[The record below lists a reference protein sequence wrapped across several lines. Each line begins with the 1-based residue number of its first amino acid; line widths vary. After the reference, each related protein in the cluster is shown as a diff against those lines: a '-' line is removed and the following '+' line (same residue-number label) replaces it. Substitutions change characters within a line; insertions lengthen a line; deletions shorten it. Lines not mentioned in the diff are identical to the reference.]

1 MDKKRG
7 YNIKYL
13 LLFTSAAAL
22 LCALAAYISINDTY
36 KYTRERAAFLAESYG
51 SQTRYELMDLYD
63 DAFVLREL
71 IQQGMLDA
79 KGTKIAVH
87 EKGFRNM
94 SELGIQRMNNVCTA
108 FDDMALITNVSLAMA
123 EGPLQ
128 DGIPEKTVISYCFPY
143 EINKS
148 ALGKNLMVQPKRDDA
163 IRKVYRK
170 QGELVI
176 EGPFRRIQDNEL
188 VLTGRVA
195 VKNSDGSPWG
205 LVAVTLDMN
214 PASPKYALQNINF
227 AALQGQKYRYH
238 LYKIENGAKL
248 TIAASDHAAMAMTG
262 GMKYDIELPNASC
275 IIEVDKA
282 GGWVGNNIIFLNAGI
297 AFFVWLLSVFAV
309 KKWLENKEAHREIAD
324 REEILRQ
331 IADNINGGVLTLVN
345 DAGFCIRYAN
355 DGFLKLIGYTREE
368 LENVPSFLRAHLIY
382 EEDAPKFQA
391 LLDGVWHLNDK
402 IDLEMRLLHKNGHYI
417 PVLIRGSVGID
428 KDGMLVMYCV
438 IVDISEQKRIIQELE
453 LEKERYDLLVQASN
467 EIIFDVDVL
476 PEHIAWSPLYHR
488 IFGFEPF
495 GKLAS
500 ESAPPLKSEPDKNI
514 AVISAFIHK
523 IIAEKHSDSEE
534 LLLSYANGEQHWF
547 RIRANCIIKKET
559 VIRLVGKLDNI
570 DAEMLEKEGAEVI
583 LPDFMGFV
591 KFMATHKIT
600 FNSLLN
606 INKTSAKI
614 SKIAI
619 KLIDILEKDEKIAL
633 ANSKK
638 GYLQPCDIWHL
649 EDKVKDVLSIG
660 NQTGEGWFLTA
671 EMIEYMEHD
680 IPNIICVQP
689 FACLPNHVVG
699 KGVIKTI
706 REKYPEANI
715 SPVDYDPGSSE
726 TNQANRIKLLM
737 TVAKDNLQR
746 QENEKKA
753 LDNENKNV
761 KENIETSENF

>member
-7 YNIKYL
+7 YNKKYL
-13 LLFTSAAAL
+13 LLFSAAAAL

-94 SELGIQRMNNVCTA
+94 SEIGIQRMNNVCTA

-143 EINKS
+143 EVNKS

-163 IRKVYRK
+163 IKKVYRK

-176 EGPFRRIQDNEL
+176 EGPFRRIQDDEL

-195 VKNSDGSPWG
+195 VKNPDGSPWG

-248 TIAASDHAAMAMTG
+248 TIAASDRAAMAMTG

-324 REEILRQ
+324 REEMLRQ
-331 IADNINGGVLTLVN
+331 IADNINGGVLTLAN
-345 DAGFCIRYAN
+345 DVGFCIRYAN

-382 EEDAPKFQA
+382 EEDRPKFQA
-391 LLDGVWHLNDK
+391 LLDGVWHLDDK

-428 KDGMLVMYCV
+428 KDEMLLMYCV
-438 IVDISEQKRIIQELE
+438 IVDISEQKHIIQELE

-467 EIIFDVDVL
+467 EIIFDVNVL
-476 PEHIAWSPLYHR
+476 PEHIAWSPLYRR
-488 IFGFEPF
+488 IFGLEPF
-495 GKLAS
+495 RELAPA
-500 ESAPPLKSEPDKNI
+500 SAPPPKSEADENTV
-514 AVISAFIHK
+514 AISAFIRQ
-523 IIAEKHSDSEE
+523 IIAGKHSDSAE
-534 LLLSYANGEQHWF
+534 LLLNYANGEQHWF
-547 RIRANCIIKKET
+547 RIRANCIIKKDT
-559 VIRLVGKLDNI
+559 VSVWSANLIISTK
-570 DAEMLEKEGAEVI
+570 
-583 LPDFMGFV
+583 
-591 KFMATHKIT
+591 KF
-600 FNSLLN
+600 L
-606 INKTSAKI
+606 
-614 SKIAI
+614 
-619 KLIDILEKDEKIAL
+619 
-633 ANSKK
+633 KK
-638 GYLQPCDIWHL
+638 KSCR
-649 EDKVKDVLSIG
+649 
-660 NQTGEGWFLTA
+660 T
-671 EMIEYMEHD
+671 
-680 IPNIICVQP
+680 
-689 FACLPNHVVG
+689 
-699 KGVIKTI
+699 
-706 REKYPEANI
+706 
-715 SPVDYDPGSSE
+715 
-726 TNQANRIKLLM
+726 
-737 TVAKDNLQR
+737 
-746 QENEKKA
+746 
-753 LDNENKNV
+753 
-761 KENIETSENF
+761 

>member
-13 LLFTSAAAL
+13 LLFSSAAAL
-22 LCALAAYISINDTY
+22 LCAMAAYISINDTY
-36 KYTRERAAFLAESYG
+36 KHTHERAAFLAESYG
-51 SQTRYELMDLYD
+51 SQTRYELMNLYD

-79 KGTKIAVH
+79 NDTKIAVH

-94 SELGIQRMNNVCTA
+94 SEIGIQRMNDVCEA

-163 IRKVYRK
+163 IRTAYRK

-176 EGPFRRIQDNEL
+176 EGPFRRIQDNAL

-195 VKNSDGSPWG
+195 VKKSDDSPWG
-205 LVAVTLDMN
+205 LVAVTLDMD
-214 PASPKYALQNINF
+214 PESPKYALKNINF
-227 AALQGQKYRYH
+227 AAIQGQKYRYH

-248 TIAASDHAAMAMTG
+248 TIAASDHAAMVMTD

-282 GGWVGNNIIFLNAGI
+282 GGWIGNNIIFLNAGI

-309 KKWLENKEAHREIAD
+309 KKWLENKEAHREITD

-345 DAGFCIRYAN
+345 DASFCIRYAN

-368 LENVPSFLRAHLIY
+368 LENAPSFLRAHLIY
-382 EEDAPKFQA
+382 EEDKLKFQA
-391 LLDGVWHLNDK
+391 LLNGVWHLNDK
-402 IDLEMRLLHKNGHYI
+402 IDLEMRLLHQNGHYI
-417 PVLIRGSVGID
+417 PVLIRGSVGMD
-428 KDGMLVMYCV
+428 KDDMLVMYCV

-476 PEHIAWSPLYHR
+476 PERIAWSPLYHK

-495 GKLAS
+495 GRLVSGDMPFAQS
-500 ESAPPLKSEPDKNI
+500 EADANA

-523 IIAEKHSDSEE
+523 IIADKHSGSDEM
-534 LLLSYANGEQHWF
+534 LLSYANGGEHWF
-547 RIRANCIIKKET
+547 RIRANCIIKHDT

-570 DAEMLEKEGAEVI
+570 DEEMRKKVELQDKSRLDELTGVYNKAGFKTVVEPLLQQA
-583 LPDFMGFV
+583 DFGSFI
-591 KFMATHKIT
+591 FADLDN
-600 FNSLLN
+600 F
-606 INKTSAKI
+606 KTVNDT
-614 SKIAI
+614 
-619 KLIDILEKDEKIAL
+619 L
-633 ANSKK
+633 
-638 GYLQPCDIWHL
+638 GHQVG
-649 EDKVKDVLSIG
+649 DKVLQEMAAKLRQFFRHGDVIGRFGGDEFYIYAPGLSKE
-660 NQTGEGWFLTA
+660 TTVKRA
-671 EMIEYMEHD
+671 EELCRVLQAEYSGVVVSASVGICFFPEHGRD
-680 IPNIICVQP
+680 FDGLVH
-689 FACLPNHVVG
+689 FSDMAAYVVKKSGKSGYHVYEDG
-699 KGVIKTI
+699 DKI
-706 REKYPEANI
+706 
-715 SPVDYDPGSSE
+715 
-726 TNQANRIKLLM
+726 
-737 TVAKDNLQR
+737 
-746 QENEKKA
+746 
-753 LDNENKNV
+753 
-761 KENIETSENF
+761 

>member
-7 YNIKYL
+7 YNKKYL
-13 LLFTSAAAL
+13 LLFSAAAAL

-143 EINKS
+143 EVNKS

-163 IRKVYRK
+163 IKKVYRK

-176 EGPFRRIQDNEL
+176 EGPFRRIQDDEL

-195 VKNSDGSPWG
+195 VKNPDGSPWG

-248 TIAASDHAAMAMTG
+248 TIAASDRAAMAMTG

-324 REEILRQ
+324 REEMLRQ
-331 IADNINGGVLTLVN
+331 IADNINGGVLTLAN
-345 DAGFCIRYAN
+345 DVGFCIRYAN

-382 EEDAPKFQA
+382 EEDRPKFQA
-391 LLDGVWHLNDK
+391 LLDGVWHLDDK

-428 KDGMLVMYCV
+428 KDEMLLMYCV
-438 IVDISEQKRIIQELE
+438 IVDISEQKHIIQELE

-476 PEHIAWSPLYHR
+476 PEHIAWSPLYRR
-488 IFGFEPF
+488 IFGLEPF
-495 GKLAS
+495 RELAP
-500 ESAPPLKSEPDKNI
+500 ESAPPPKSEADENTV
-514 AVISAFIHK
+514 AISAFIRQ
-523 IIAEKHSDSEE
+523 IIAGKHSDSAE
-534 LLLSYANGEQHWF
+534 LLLNYANGEQHWF
-547 RIRANCIIKKET
+547 RIMANCIIKKDT

-570 DAEMLEKEGAEVI
+570 DEEILEKEKLQDMSRIDQLTGVYNKN
-583 LPDFMGFV
+583 GFKTV
-591 KFMATHKIT
+591 VEP
-600 FNSLLN
+600 LLEEGGSGSFIFTDLDN
-606 INKTSAKI
+606 FKTVNDT
-614 SKIAI
+614 
-619 KLIDILEKDEKIAL
+619 L
-633 ANSKK
+633 
-638 GYLQPCDIWHL
+638 GHQTG
-649 EDKVKDVLSIG
+649 DKVLQEMAAKLQQFFRSGDIIGRFGGDEFYIYAPGLSPEATVKRAEELCRILHTAYEGVTVSASVGICYFPEHGRDFDKLVHLADMAAYVVKDR
-660 NQTGEGWFLTA
+660 
-671 EMIEYMEHD
+671 
-680 IPNIICVQP
+680 
-689 FACLPNHVVG
+689 G
-699 KGVIKTI
+699 KGGYHVY
-706 REKYPEANI
+706 E
-715 SPVDYDPGSSE
+715 PGDK
-726 TNQANRIKLLM
+726 I
-737 TVAKDNLQR
+737 
-746 QENEKKA
+746 
-753 LDNENKNV
+753 
-761 KENIETSENF
+761 

>member
-148 ALGKNLMVQPKRDDA
+148 ALGKNLMIQPKRDDA

-248 TIAASDHAAMAMTG
+248 TIAASDYAAMAMTG

-309 KKWLENKEAHREIAD
+309 KKM
-324 REEILRQ
+324 
-331 IADNINGGVLTLVN
+331 
-345 DAGFCIRYAN
+345 AG
-355 DGFLKLIGYTREE
+355 K
-368 LENVPSFLRAHLIY
+368 
-382 EEDAPKFQA
+382 
-391 LLDGVWHLNDK
+391 
-402 IDLEMRLLHKNGHYI
+402 
-417 PVLIRGSVGID
+417 
-428 KDGMLVMYCV
+428 
-438 IVDISEQKRIIQELE
+438 
-453 LEKERYDLLVQASN
+453 
-467 EIIFDVDVL
+467 
-476 PEHIAWSPLYHR
+476 
-488 IFGFEPF
+488 
-495 GKLAS
+495 
-500 ESAPPLKSEPDKNI
+500 
-514 AVISAFIHK
+514 
-523 IIAEKHSDSEE
+523 
-534 LLLSYANGEQHWF
+534 
-547 RIRANCIIKKET
+547 
-559 VIRLVGKLDNI
+559 
-570 DAEMLEKEGAEVI
+570 
-583 LPDFMGFV
+583 
-591 KFMATHKIT
+591 
-600 FNSLLN
+600 
-606 INKTSAKI
+606 
-614 SKIAI
+614 
-619 KLIDILEKDEKIAL
+619 
-633 ANSKK
+633 
-638 GYLQPCDIWHL
+638 
-649 EDKVKDVLSIG
+649 
-660 NQTGEGWFLTA
+660 
-671 EMIEYMEHD
+671 
-680 IPNIICVQP
+680 
-689 FACLPNHVVG
+689 
-699 KGVIKTI
+699 
-706 REKYPEANI
+706 
-715 SPVDYDPGSSE
+715 
-726 TNQANRIKLLM
+726 
-737 TVAKDNLQR
+737 
-746 QENEKKA
+746 
-753 LDNENKNV
+753 
-761 KENIETSENF
+761 

>member
-7 YNIKYL
+7 YNKKYL
-13 LLFTSAAAL
+13 LLFSAAAAL

-163 IRKVYRK
+163 IKKVYRK

-176 EGPFRRIQDNEL
+176 EGPFRRIQDDEL

-195 VKNSDGSPWG
+195 VKNPDGSPWG

-248 TIAASDHAAMAMTG
+248 TIAASDRAAMAMTG

-324 REEILRQ
+324 REEMLRQ
-331 IADNINGGVLTLVN
+331 IADNINGGVLTLAN
-345 DAGFCIRYAN
+345 DVGFCIRYAN

-382 EEDAPKFQA
+382 EEDRPKFQA
-391 LLDGVWHLNDK
+391 LLDGVWHLDDK

-428 KDGMLVMYCV
+428 KDEMLLMYCV
-438 IVDISEQKRIIQELE
+438 IVDISEQKHIIQELE

-476 PEHIAWSPLYHR
+476 PEHIAWSPLYRR
-488 IFGFEPF
+488 IFGLEPF
-495 GKLAS
+495 RELAP
-500 ESAPPLKSEPDKNI
+500 ESAPPPKSEADENTV
-514 AVISAFIHK
+514 AISAFIRQ
-523 IIAEKHSDSEE
+523 IIAGKHSDSAE
-534 LLLSYANGEQHWF
+534 LLLNYANGEQHWF
-547 RIRANCIIKKET
+547 RIRANCIIKKDT

-570 DAEMLEKEGAEVI
+570 DEEILEKEELQDMSRIDQLTGVYNKN
-583 LPDFMGFV
+583 GFKTV
-591 KFMATHKIT
+591 VEP
-600 FNSLLN
+600 LLEEGGSGSFIFTDLDN
-606 INKTSAKI
+606 FKTVNDT
-614 SKIAI
+614 
-619 KLIDILEKDEKIAL
+619 L
-633 ANSKK
+633 
-638 GYLQPCDIWHL
+638 GHQTG
-649 EDKVKDVLSIG
+649 DKVLQEMAAKLQQFFRSGDIIGRFGGDEFYIYAPGLSPEATVKRAEELCRILHTAYEGVTVSASVGICYFPEHGRDFDKLVHLADMAAYVVKDR
-660 NQTGEGWFLTA
+660 
-671 EMIEYMEHD
+671 
-680 IPNIICVQP
+680 
-689 FACLPNHVVG
+689 G
-699 KGVIKTI
+699 KGGYHVY
-706 REKYPEANI
+706 E
-715 SPVDYDPGSSE
+715 PGDK
-726 TNQANRIKLLM
+726 I
-737 TVAKDNLQR
+737 
-746 QENEKKA
+746 
-753 LDNENKNV
+753 
-761 KENIETSENF
+761 

>member
-7 YNIKYL
+7 YNKKYL
-13 LLFTSAAAL
+13 LLFSAAAAL

-163 IRKVYRK
+163 IKKVYRK

-176 EGPFRRIQDNEL
+176 EGPFRRIQDDEL

-195 VKNSDGSPWG
+195 VKNPDGSPWG

-248 TIAASDHAAMAMTG
+248 TIAASDRAAMAMTG

-324 REEILRQ
+324 REEMLRQ
-331 IADNINGGVLTLVN
+331 IADNINGGVLTLAN
-345 DAGFCIRYAN
+345 DVGFCIRYAN

-382 EEDAPKFQA
+382 EEDRPKFQA
-391 LLDGVWHLNDK
+391 LLDGVWHLDDK

-428 KDGMLVMYCV
+428 KDEMLLMYCV
-438 IVDISEQKRIIQELE
+438 IVDISEQKHIIQELE

-476 PEHIAWSPLYHR
+476 PEHIAWSPLYRR
-488 IFGFEPF
+488 IFGLEPF
-495 GKLAS
+495 RELAP
-500 ESAPPLKSEPDKNI
+500 ESAPPPKSEADENTV
-514 AVISAFIHK
+514 AISAFIRQ
-523 IIAEKHSDSEE
+523 IIAGKHSDSAE
-534 LLLSYANGEQHWF
+534 LLLNYANGEQHWF
-547 RIRANCIIKKET
+547 RIRANCIIKKDT

-570 DAEMLEKEGAEVI
+570 DEEILEKEKLQDMSRIDQLTGVYNKN
-583 LPDFMGFV
+583 GFKTV
-591 KFMATHKIT
+591 VEP
-600 FNSLLN
+600 LLEEGGSGSFIFTDLDN
-606 INKTSAKI
+606 FKTVNDT
-614 SKIAI
+614 
-619 KLIDILEKDEKIAL
+619 L
-633 ANSKK
+633 
-638 GYLQPCDIWHL
+638 GHQTG
-649 EDKVKDVLSIG
+649 DKVLQEMAAKLQQFFRSGDIIGRFGGDEFYIYAPGLSPEATVKRAEELCRILHTAYEGVTVSASVGICYFPEHGRDFDKLVHLADVAAYVVKDR
-660 NQTGEGWFLTA
+660 
-671 EMIEYMEHD
+671 
-680 IPNIICVQP
+680 
-689 FACLPNHVVG
+689 G
-699 KGVIKTI
+699 KGGYHVY
-706 REKYPEANI
+706 E
-715 SPVDYDPGSSE
+715 PGDK
-726 TNQANRIKLLM
+726 I
-737 TVAKDNLQR
+737 
-746 QENEKKA
+746 
-753 LDNENKNV
+753 
-761 KENIETSENF
+761 

>member
-7 YNIKYL
+7 YNKKYL
-13 LLFTSAAAL
+13 LLFSAAAAL

-143 EINKS
+143 EVNKS

-163 IRKVYRK
+163 IKKVYRK

-176 EGPFRRIQDNEL
+176 EGPFRRIQDDEL

-195 VKNSDGSPWG
+195 VKNPDGSPWG

-248 TIAASDHAAMAMTG
+248 TIAASDRAAMAMTG

-324 REEILRQ
+324 REEMLRQ
-331 IADNINGGVLTLVN
+331 IADNINGGVLTLAN
-345 DAGFCIRYAN
+345 DVGFCIRYAN

-382 EEDAPKFQA
+382 EEDRPKFQA
-391 LLDGVWHLNDK
+391 LLDGVWHLDDK

-428 KDGMLVMYCV
+428 KDEMLLMYCV
-438 IVDISEQKRIIQELE
+438 IVDISEQKHIIQELE

-476 PEHIAWSPLYHR
+476 PEHIAWSPLYRR
-488 IFGFEPF
+488 IFGLEPF
-495 GKLAS
+495 RELAS
-500 ESAPPLKSEPDKNI
+500 ASAPPSKSEADENTV
-514 AVISAFIHK
+514 AISAFIRQ
-523 IIAEKHSDSEE
+523 IIAGKHSDSAE
-534 LLLSYANGEQHWF
+534 LLLNYANGEQHWF
-547 RIRANCIIKKET
+547 RIRANCIIKKDT

-570 DAEMLEKEGAEVI
+570 DEEILEKEKLQDMSRIDQLTGVYNKN
-583 LPDFMGFV
+583 GFKTV
-591 KFMATHKIT
+591 VEP
-600 FNSLLN
+600 LLEEGGSGSFIFTDLDN
-606 INKTSAKI
+606 FKTVNDT
-614 SKIAI
+614 
-619 KLIDILEKDEKIAL
+619 L
-633 ANSKK
+633 
-638 GYLQPCDIWHL
+638 GHQTG
-649 EDKVKDVLSIG
+649 DKVLQEMAAKLQQFFRSGDIIGRFGGDEFYIYAPGLSPEATVKRAEDLCRILHTAYEGVTVSASVGICYFPEHGRDFDKLVHLADMAAYVVKDR
-660 NQTGEGWFLTA
+660 
-671 EMIEYMEHD
+671 
-680 IPNIICVQP
+680 
-689 FACLPNHVVG
+689 G
-699 KGVIKTI
+699 KGGYHVY
-706 REKYPEANI
+706 E
-715 SPVDYDPGSSE
+715 PGDK
-726 TNQANRIKLLM
+726 I
-737 TVAKDNLQR
+737 
-746 QENEKKA
+746 
-753 LDNENKNV
+753 
-761 KENIETSENF
+761 

>member
-148 ALGKNLMVQPKRDDA
+148 ALGKNLMIQPKRDDA

-297 AFFVWLLSVFAV
+297 AFFIWLLSVFAV

-428 KDGMLVMYCV
+428 KDEMLLMYCV
-438 IVDISEQKRIIQELE
+438 IVDISEQKHIIQELE

-476 PEHIAWSPLYHR
+476 PEHIAWSPLYRR
-488 IFGFEPF
+488 IFGLEPF
-495 GKLAS
+495 RELAP
-500 ESAPPLKSEPDKNI
+500 ESAPPPKSEADENTV
-514 AVISAFIHK
+514 AISAFIRQ
-523 IIAEKHSDSEE
+523 IIAGKHSDSAE
-534 LLLSYANGEQHWF
+534 LLLNYANGEQHWF
-547 RIRANCIIKKET
+547 RIRANCIIKKDT

-570 DAEMLEKEGAEVI
+570 DEEILEKEKLQDMSRIDQLTGVYNKN
-583 LPDFMGFV
+583 GFKTV
-591 KFMATHKIT
+591 VEP
-600 FNSLLN
+600 LLEEGGSGSFIFTDLDN
-606 INKTSAKI
+606 FKTVNDT
-614 SKIAI
+614 
-619 KLIDILEKDEKIAL
+619 L
-633 ANSKK
+633 
-638 GYLQPCDIWHL
+638 GHQTV
-649 EDKVKDVLSIG
+649 DKVLQEMAAKLQQFFRSGDIIGRFGGDEFYIYAPGLSPEATVKRAEELCRILHTAYEGVTVSASVGICYFPEHGRDFDKLVHLADMAAYVVKDR
-660 NQTGEGWFLTA
+660 
-671 EMIEYMEHD
+671 
-680 IPNIICVQP
+680 
-689 FACLPNHVVG
+689 G
-699 KGVIKTI
+699 KGGYHVY
-706 REKYPEANI
+706 E
-715 SPVDYDPGSSE
+715 PGDK
-726 TNQANRIKLLM
+726 I
-737 TVAKDNLQR
+737 
-746 QENEKKA
+746 
-753 LDNENKNV
+753 
-761 KENIETSENF
+761 

>member
-148 ALGKNLMVQPKRDDA
+148 ALGKNLMIQPKRDDA

-195 VKNSDGSPWG
+195 VKKSDGSPWG

-324 REEILRQ
+324 
-331 IADNINGGVLTLVN
+331 
-345 DAGFCIRYAN
+345 
-355 DGFLKLIGYTREE
+355 
-368 LENVPSFLRAHLIY
+368 
-382 EEDAPKFQA
+382 
-391 LLDGVWHLNDK
+391 
-402 IDLEMRLLHKNGHYI
+402 
-417 PVLIRGSVGID
+417 
-428 KDGMLVMYCV
+428 
-438 IVDISEQKRIIQELE
+438 
-453 LEKERYDLLVQASN
+453 
-467 EIIFDVDVL
+467 
-476 PEHIAWSPLYHR
+476 
-488 IFGFEPF
+488 
-495 GKLAS
+495 
-500 ESAPPLKSEPDKNI
+500 
-514 AVISAFIHK
+514 
-523 IIAEKHSDSEE
+523 SEE

-570 DAEMLEKEGAEVI
+570 DAEMLEKEKLQDMSRIDQLTGVYNKA
-583 LPDFMGFV
+583 GFKTV
-591 KFMATHKIT
+591 VEP
-600 FNSLLN
+600 LLKESGSGSFIFTDLDN
-606 INKTSAKI
+606 FKTVNDT
-614 SKIAI
+614 
-619 KLIDILEKDEKIAL
+619 L
-633 ANSKK
+633 
-638 GYLQPCDIWHL
+638 GHQTG
-649 EDKVKDVLSIG
+649 DKVLQEMAAKLQQFFRSDDIIGRFGGDEFYIYAPGLSPEATVKRAEDLCRILHTTYDGVTVSASIG
-660 NQTGEGWFLTA
+660 ICYFP
-671 EMIEYMEHD
+671 EHGRD
-680 IPNIICVQP
+680 FDKLVHL
-689 FACLPNHVVG
+689 ADVAAYVVKERG
-699 KGVIKTI
+699 KGGYHVY
-706 REKYPEANI
+706 E
-715 SPVDYDPGSSE
+715 PGDK
-726 TNQANRIKLLM
+726 I
-737 TVAKDNLQR
+737 
-746 QENEKKA
+746 
-753 LDNENKNV
+753 
-761 KENIETSENF
+761 